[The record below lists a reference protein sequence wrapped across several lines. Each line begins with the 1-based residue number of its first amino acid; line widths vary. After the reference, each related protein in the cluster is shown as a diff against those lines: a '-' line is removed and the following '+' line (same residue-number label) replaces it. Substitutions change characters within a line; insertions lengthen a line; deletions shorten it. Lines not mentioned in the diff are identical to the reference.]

1 MAMPTTRR
9 DRWLALALLLA
20 VIALAYLALV
30 HPWFTRPLLA
40 INTDI
45 TDLQERDQRVQAQLQ
60 QRGAVARGLQQAQ
73 AALAGRPGFLREATA
88 ESAAA
93 ALSSRLQDAVAS
105 ASPGNRSCTISNRS
119 PLQDTSADAVFPK
132 VALQVR
138 LRCGIPEMAA
148 VLYTLETGS
157 PRLFVNNLNLLAQRF
172 QQSPNETGTGLDVS
186 FELVGYLQPGG
197 AADPVAP
204 APTGAALPADGSG
217 LTPAGLVPADAQ
229 SAANAQAAADA
240 RTDANANAAAYA
252 AQAAEDAAA
261 TATNAADAAADAA
274 AAAEADHED

>member
-20 VIALAYLALV
+20 LIAAAYLVLV

-45 TDLQERDQRVQAQLQ
+45 SDLQERDQRVQAQLQ
-60 QRGAVARGLQQAQ
+60 QRAAVARGLQQAQ

-119 PLQDTSADAVFPK
+119 PLQDTRGDTQFPRI
-132 VALQVR
+132 ALQVR

-157 PRLFVNNLNLLAQRF
+157 PRLFINNLNLLAQRF

-186 FELVGYLQPGG
+186 FELVGYLKPDAMADATAG
-197 AADPVAP
+197 AAPTRAASDPAPPAMSGTGGLSPAP
-204 APTGAALPADGSG
+204 AMSSG
-217 LTPAGLVPADAQ
+217 AGLSPAPAMAVPNDP
-229 SAANAQAAADA
+229 QAAADA
-240 RTDANANAAAYA
+240 ATR
-252 AQAAEDAAA
+252 AAE
-261 TATNAADAAADAA
+261 AAADAA
-274 AAAEADHED
+274 GRAAEGREDSHED